1 MTSSTDSF
9 GHSVRCGE
17 SNGREKV
24 TIVDETDLAKPPAVR
39 DVRACTTVLPVTRC
53 AVNVGLVEAPCAY
66 SLMLCCLADGVSWV
80 ELAGKKKASLRHTCS
95 KVLYS
100 KEVLG

>member
-1 MTSSTDSF
+1 MRRAKMRSVSDIDSAK
-9 GHSVRCGE
+9 VPRRRAVW
-17 SNGREKV
+17 REKV

-66 SLMLCCLADGVSWV
+66 SLMLCCLADVV
-80 ELAGKKKASLRHTCS
+80 AG
-95 KVLYS
+95 
-100 KEVLG
+100 